1 MGMTAL
7 ISSQRLD
14 LIPMSPAF
22 LEASL
27 AGDEAGAASLLK
39 LSIPADW
46 FRKGELIKLRL
57 EQLRREPAL
66 RPWLLRAI
74 GLRQQK
80 LMVGYI
86 GFHTGPD
93 PAYLR
98 DIAPGAIEFGY
109 TVFPAFRRQG
119 YAREACAALMAW
131 AFQEGHVRGF
141 VVSIR
146 PDNTASLGLAQSFGF
161 KRIGSHMDEV
171 DGLEDIYE
179 LRLSSSQA
187 DTLLAGYRRPLP
199 HMKAE
204 DWMAQTTTLSPPRPY
219 DLPLSMRVAATFAPE
234 PAQDSAA
241 FRSAVRI
248 HGMPTLLEVRQ
259 TQADPPRLEVSGG
272 DSQTMEGLKVLAE
285 WMLLTELDLRPFYR
299 VAAGHATLEAVTERL
314 RGLKPTRPASLFEMA
329 VVAITEQQISLSA
342 AYRIRTRL
350 VERFG
355 DCIDGFWIFPEAESL
370 ASASHEELMA
380 CGLSGRKAEYIGDLA
395 RQVTGGVLDLARLKT
410 MGDEEAR
417 DFIMGLRGFGRW
429 SADYILVRGLGRPDC
444 VPVDDLGIR
453 TVLGR
458 YLGDGDRMASEQ
470 VLEVLEPLAPY
481 RGLAAFYLMA
491 DARLADRAAAD
502 NSG

>member
-1 MGMTAL
+1 
-7 ISSQRLD
+7 
-14 LIPMSPAF
+14 
-22 LEASL
+22 
-27 AGDEAGAASLLK
+27 
-39 LSIPADW
+39 
-46 FRKGELIKLRL
+46 
-57 EQLRREPAL
+57 
-66 RPWLLRAI
+66 
-74 GLRQQK
+74 
-80 LMVGYI
+80 
-86 GFHTGPD
+86 
-93 PAYLR
+93 
-98 DIAPGAIEFGY
+98 
-109 TVFPAFRRQG
+109 
-119 YAREACAALMAW
+119 
-131 AFQEGHVRGF
+131 
-141 VVSIR
+141 
-146 PDNTASLGLAQSFGF
+146 
-161 KRIGSHMDEV
+161 
-171 DGLEDIYE
+171 
-179 LRLSSSQA
+179 
-187 DTLLAGYRRPLP
+187 
-199 HMKAE
+199 
-204 DWMAQTTTLSPPRPY
+204 
-219 DLPLSMRVAATFAPE
+219 MRVAATFAPE

-248 HGMPTLLEVRQ
+248 DGVSTLLEVRQ

-272 DSQTMEGLKVLAE
+272 DSQTMDSLKVLAE

-342 AYRIRTRL
+342 AYRIRARL

-355 DCIDGFWIFPEAESL
+355 DRIDGFWIFPEAESL

-395 RQVTGGVLDLARLKT
+395 RQVTGGVLDLAMLKT

-453 TVLGR
+453 AVLGR
-458 YLGDGDRMASEQ
+458 YLGDGDRMTSEQ